1 MYPLQELETVL
12 ARPGIRRKKMNR
24 RIQNKQITFKND
36 DPSKPAPNP
45 NVTEGL
51 AKLIEHGVVVAGV
64 SININSTTGGLHS
77 SRSFHHLGQ
86 AVDINRLNNKHI
98 DDPNNLTDVL
108 NFQQAIAR
116 HPLVAECFGPY
127 INIRKYGTN
136 KVQKSGMQHKHLN
149 HLHISSQE

>member
-1 MYPLQELETVL
+1 
-12 ARPGIRRKKMNR
+12 MNR
-24 RIQNKQITFKND
+24 RIQNEQITFKND
-36 DPSKPAPNP
+36 DPSQLPPSP

-51 AKLIEHGVVVAGV
+51 AKLIEYGVAIAGV

-77 SRSFHHLGQ
+77 SRRFHHIGP
-86 AVDINRLNNKHI
+86 AFDINRLNNKHI
-98 DDPNNLTDVL
+98 DDPANLTDVL

-127 INIRKYGTN
+127 INIRKYGT
-136 KVQKSGMQHKHLN
+136 KKIQKSGMRLKHLN